1 MNQETQLIRIVID
14 ARPAKEGGEDAKR
27 ALKGIEDQ
35 TSRMG
40 TSLQRMEDK
49 LGAALGKL
57 KGLAIA
63 AAIAWGS
70 NVAGQALNAA
80 SGLEELADQLQ
91 ITTRFLQASQLSA
104 IQNGAKLEQLEVAYG
119 KFSQKM
125 GEAADGNKG
134 VIETLEQLGVKNLD
148 LQGKLRPTQD
158 LMQDV
163 ARAILAIEDPA
174 KRSAAAVD
182 FFGKSGM
189 RLLPM
194 FRDLAAGAKIM
205 ENNARLAGAMIDDE
219 TIKKLDAHAD
229 KMASF
234 GLKARAFAAREMA
247 TAMDEMEQFGA
258 WMEKQATGMASWAK
272 NFESSGFAEAIRN
285 GLDELVIAGGQFIVT
300 FTSYFAQLPSELPK
314 FFIDALN
321 GAIGAVEGGLNII
334 GNKIATEFPW
344 LSSKM
349 GISGS
354 AVSFG
359 RIEGG
364 GAASFDER
372 LIRAGQAGEAWA
384 AAKRQEFANEY
395 ARQRAAKG
403 EQALNAAADAA
414 SYFYGSD
421 GAFAAPTPGAGLS
434 KIKGAGSSEA
444 KKIDKL
450 QTDAEMALAYEQ
462 KMAEAAKSGAA
473 AVEELE
479 LRYKTAKAAQD
490 AYGDSAKAN
499 APAVDALAKKLY
511 DLATAADKAK
521 NLKEF
526 RLGTAGIESENEIL
540 AAEVR
545 LANELPEI
553 RARELAILKVMQE
566 VKKRG
571 IEDSQEDI
579 DARIRAV
586 EQQELLKTKIEE
598 TKKATELWT
607 EPFKSAL
614 QSIQTTAADLF
625 DKMLET
631 GKFSFEELGQIGT
644 RIIRRMVAEMMAL
657 AVIRPMLGNVVTAM
671 SGLGIIPAGIGQQ
684 LGYSSGVGSIPG
696 LGGSGGFSMPSVGG
710 GGFLGGMTGSL
721 GSFGQWLNTPF
732 TGPYAGISP
741 GAMAGVPQI
750 TPSIMNP
757 STWSITPL
765 QGIGAVAGIG
775 SGIFQLA
782 SGKGSTGS
790 TIGGISSI
798 AGGIMSMIPGLQPF
812 GMALSFLGP
821 MLGGLFGGGQ
831 QSYVDNQAYGQ
842 LNYGSGGWSTTG
854 GAWGPDADAG
864 SLQGPLSQVGQS
876 LDSIFGM
883 FGGVKDAGKVW
894 GMASES
900 SSRVGGGWNLHQ
912 NWSYLI
918 DPASGAKSLWRAG
931 ESNMLESGAAQ
942 VAIRSILGGA
952 VGEITESMR
961 TALYTVGQRGSS
973 GSLQQVGE
981 AVSFVTNIY
990 DKLGKST
997 SSVAEAIK
1005 KLNAEFDA
1013 TASAAASLGLSI
1025 APVREEQEKQT
1036 KRLAQDFVD
1045 SMLDPLALEL
1055 RKLDDQRKDS
1065 LASAEYIRDNVKDVY
1080 VDMARISEYWLKKEA
1095 ELKEQFYGASVA
1107 SLEEAIKR
1115 LTPGGDLA
1123 NLDPAGTMAGLNAS
1137 YAATYAQAQAGD
1149 QEAIARLAGE
1159 GVARAEF
1166 AKTHFAGSPAYNAIR
1181 DEIVANLQSVLAAV
1195 QIPTSNGGAALDVNN
1210 PGIAA
1215 ITQQTQQLQA
1225 TVQQLVESDA
1235 RKSDEITRL
1244 LNLLSRYVTNRAA

>member
-1 MNQETQLIRIVID
+1 MATAFE
-14 ARPAKEGGEDAKR
+14 
-27 ALKGIEDQ
+27 
-35 TSRMG
+35 
-40 TSLQRMEDK
+40 RMENK
-49 LGAALGKL
+49 LGAALGRL
-57 KGLAIA
+57 KTFAVA
-63 AAIAWGS
+63 AAVAWGTQFT
-70 NVAGQALNAA
+70 GQALNAA

-91 ITTRFLQASQLSA
+91 ISTRFLQASQLAA

-125 GEAADGNKG
+125 GEAADGNKA
-134 VIETLEQLGVKNLD
+134 VIETLDQLGIKNLD

-163 ARAILAIEDPA
+163 AGAILAIEDPA

-219 TIKKLDAHAD
+219 TIKKLDSYVDRVAAGLLKMRAHV
-229 KMASF
+229 
-234 GLKARAFAAREMA
+234 A
-247 TAMDEMEQFGA
+247 TETVLAIEELEQFGA
-258 WMEKQATGMASWAK
+258 WLTKTAK
-272 NFESSGFAEAIRN
+272 S
-285 GLDELVIAGGQFIVT
+285 LDEWEQSLIGGKLTEIASRGFEELSLSAGRFVVT
-300 FTSYFAQLPSELPK
+300 FMSYFADLPSELPK
-314 FFIDALN
+314 FFVDALN
-321 GAIGAVEGGLNII
+321 GAIAAVEGGLNII

-344 LSSKM
+344 LSGKL

-354 AVSFG
+354 SVSFG
-359 RIEGG
+359 RIDGG
-364 GAASFDER
+364 GASSFETR
-372 LIRAGQAGEAWA
+372 LNRAGEAGA
-384 AAKRQEFANEY
+384 AWEAHQRTAKAEADRQA
-395 ARQRAAKG
+395 G
-403 EQALNAAADAA
+403 LSAAADAA

-434 KIKGAGSSEA
+434 KVKGAGSSEA

-450 QTDAEMALAYEQ
+450 KTDAELALAYEE

-473 AVEELE
+473 AVGDLE
-479 LRYKTAKAAQD
+479 LRYKAAKAAQD

-511 DLATAADKAK
+511 DLAAASDKAK
-521 NLKEF
+521 NLKDF
-526 RLGTAGIESENEIL
+526 RLGTESIQSENELL

-571 IEDSQEDI
+571 IEDAQEDI

-598 TKKATELWT
+598 TKKSTELWT
-607 EPFKSAL
+607 EPFKTAL

-625 DKMLET
+625 DKMLES

-671 SGLGIIPAGIGQQ
+671 SGLGIIPPGVGQQ
-684 LGYSSGVGSIPG
+684 LGYSSSVGGIPG
-696 LGGSGGFSMPSVGG
+696 LGGGGGLSMPSIGG
-710 GGFLGGMTGSL
+710 GGFMGSMSGSL

-757 STWSITPL
+757 STWSITPM

-782 SGKGSTGS
+782 TGKGRTGS

-821 MLGGLFGGGQ
+821 MLGGLFGGEEYKPPPLVG
-831 QSYVDNQAYGQ
+831 SSINFGW
-842 LNYGSGGWSTTG
+842 NGSSYGSNFESSMNGG
-854 GAWGPDADAG
+854 P
-864 SLQGPLSQVGQS
+864 SLQGDYAWTAAAMNNWFTS
-876 LDSIFGM
+876 L
-883 FGGVKDAGKVW
+883 GGVTDGSKVW
-894 GMASES
+894 GNA
-900 SSRVGGGWNLHQ
+900 VWQ
-912 NWSYLI
+912 NNRDGITSTYLI
-918 DPASGAKSLWRAG
+918 DPSGNSQGFSEGSGIQSGNVDR
-931 ESNMLESGAAQ
+931 MLVETFK
-942 VAIRSILGGA
+942 RSIYAGAIKDLSASFMTALGNANSGQSN
-952 VGEITESMR
+952 EITYIIELSK
-961 TALYTVGQRGSS
+961 A
-973 GSLQQVGE
+973 
-981 AVSFVTNIY
+981 Y
-990 DKLGKST
+990 DNLGKT
-997 SSVAEAIK
+997 VHTAEAALKEIDDQF
-1005 KLNAEFDA
+1005 AELTRGA
-1013 TASAAASLGLSI
+1013 TRYGLSLDPI
-1025 APVREEQEKQT
+1025 LKEQNKLRTRYAE
-1036 KRLAQDFVD
+1036 DFID
-1045 SMLDPLALEL
+1045 SMLDPLAVEL
-1055 RKLDDQRKDS
+1055 RKLEDQRKDS
-1065 LASAEYIRDNVKDVY
+1065 IASAEYIRDNVKDVY

-1095 ELKEQFYGASVA
+1095 DLKEQFYGASVA

-1137 YAATYAQAQAGD
+1137 YMATYAQAQAGD
-1149 QEAIARLAGE
+1149 QEAIARLGSE
-1159 GVARAEF
+1159 GVERAAF
-1166 AKTHFAGSPAYNAIR
+1166 AKSHFAGSPAYNAIR
-1181 DEIVANLQSVLAAV
+1181 DEIVANMQSVLAAV
-1195 QIPTSNGGAALDVNN
+1195 QLPGGSTGTALDVNN

-1215 ITQQTQQLQA
+1215 VVQQTQQLQTMFSA
-1225 TVQQLVESDA
+1225 SQKENAELRADLQ
-1235 RKSDEITRL
+1235 RL
-1244 LNLLSRYVTNRAA
+1244 TNLLSRYVTNRAAG

>member
-1 MNQETQLIRIVID
+1 MATAFE
-14 ARPAKEGGEDAKR
+14 
-27 ALKGIEDQ
+27 
-35 TSRMG
+35 
-40 TSLQRMEDK
+40 RMENK
-49 LGAALGKL
+49 LGAALGRL
-57 KGLAIA
+57 KTFAVA
-63 AAIAWGS
+63 AAVAWGTQFT
-70 NVAGQALNAA
+70 GQALNAA

-91 ITTRFLQASQLSA
+91 ISTRFLQASQLAA

-125 GEAADGNKG
+125 GEAADGNKA
-134 VIETLEQLGVKNLD
+134 VIETLDQLGIKNLD

-163 ARAILAIEDPA
+163 AGAILAIEDPA

-219 TIKKLDAHAD
+219 TIKKLDSYVDRVAAGLLKMRAHV
-229 KMASF
+229 
-234 GLKARAFAAREMA
+234 A
-247 TAMDEMEQFGA
+247 TETVLAIEELEQFGA
-258 WMEKQATGMASWAK
+258 WLTKTAK
-272 NFESSGFAEAIRN
+272 S
-285 GLDELVIAGGQFIVT
+285 LDEWEQSLIGGKLTEIASRGFEELSLSAGRFVVT
-300 FTSYFAQLPSELPK
+300 FMSYFADLPSELPK
-314 FFIDALN
+314 FFVDALN
-321 GAIGAVEGGLNII
+321 GAIAAVEGGLNII

-344 LSSKM
+344 LSGKL

-354 AVSFG
+354 SVSFG
-359 RIEGG
+359 RIDGG
-364 GAASFDER
+364 GASSFETR
-372 LIRAGQAGEAWA
+372 LNRAGEAGA
-384 AAKRQEFANEY
+384 AWEAHQRTAKAEADRQA
-395 ARQRAAKG
+395 G
-403 EQALNAAADAA
+403 LSAAADAA

-434 KIKGAGSSEA
+434 KVKGAGSSEA

-450 QTDAEMALAYEQ
+450 KTDAELALAYEE

-473 AVEELE
+473 AVGDLE
-479 LRYKTAKAAQD
+479 LRYKAAKAAQD

-511 DLATAADKAK
+511 DLAAASDKAK
-521 NLKEF
+521 NLKDF
-526 RLGTAGIESENEIL
+526 RLGTESIQSENELL

-571 IEDSQEDI
+571 IEDAQEDI

-598 TKKATELWT
+598 TKKSTELWT
-607 EPFKSAL
+607 EPFKTAL

-625 DKMLET
+625 DKMLES

-671 SGLGIIPAGIGQQ
+671 SGLGIIPPGVGQQ
-684 LGYSSGVGSIPG
+684 LGYSSSVGGIPG
-696 LGGSGGFSMPSVGG
+696 LGGGGGLSMPSIGG
-710 GGFLGGMTGSL
+710 GGFMGSMSGSL

-757 STWSITPL
+757 STWSITPM

-782 SGKGSTGS
+782 TGKGRTGS

-821 MLGGLFGGGQ
+821 MLGGLFGGEEYKPPPLVGSSINLGKTVHTAEAALKEIDDQ
-831 QSYVDNQAYGQ
+831 FAELTRGATRYG
-842 LNYGSGGWSTTG
+842 L
-854 GAWGPDADAG
+854 
-864 SLQGPLSQVGQS
+864 S
-876 LDSIFGM
+876 LDPIL
-883 FGGVKDAGKVW
+883 K
-894 GMASES
+894 E
-900 SSRVGGGWNLHQ
+900 Q
-912 NWSYLI
+912 NKL
-918 DPASGAKSLWRAG
+918 
-931 ESNMLESGAAQ
+931 
-942 VAIRSILGGA
+942 
-952 VGEITESMR
+952 R
-961 TALYTVGQRGSS
+961 TRY
-973 GSLQQVGE
+973 
-981 AVSFVTNIY
+981 
-990 DKLGKST
+990 
-997 SSVAEAIK
+997 AE
-1005 KLNAEFDA
+1005 
-1013 TASAAASLGLSI
+1013 
-1025 APVREEQEKQT
+1025 
-1036 KRLAQDFVD
+1036 DFID
-1045 SMLDPLALEL
+1045 SMLDPLAVEL
-1055 RKLDDQRKDS
+1055 RKLEDQRKDS
-1065 LASAEYIRDNVKDVY
+1065 IASAEYIRDNVKDVY

-1095 ELKEQFYGASVA
+1095 DLKEQFYGASVA

-1137 YAATYAQAQAGD
+1137 YMATYAQAQAGD
-1149 QEAIARLAGE
+1149 QEAIARLGSE
-1159 GVARAEF
+1159 GVERAAF
-1166 AKTHFAGSPAYNAIR
+1166 AKSHFAGSPAYNAIR
-1181 DEIVANLQSVLAAV
+1181 DEIVANMQSVLAAV
-1195 QIPTSNGGAALDVNN
+1195 QLPGGSTGTALDVNN

-1215 ITQQTQQLQA
+1215 VVQQTQQLQTMFSA
-1225 TVQQLVESDA
+1225 SQKENAELRADLQ
-1235 RKSDEITRL
+1235 RL
-1244 LNLLSRYVTNRAA
+1244 TNLLSRYVTNRAAG

>member
-1 MNQETQLIRIVID
+1 MNDQTQLIRIVID

-57 KGLAIA
+57 KGIAVA

-70 NVAGQALNAA
+70 TVAGQALNAA

-158 LMQDV
+158 LMEDV

-194 FRDLAAGAKIM
+194 FKDLAAGAKIM

-219 TIKKLDAHAD
+219 TIKKLDTAAD
-229 KMASF
+229 RMASF

-247 TAMDEMEQFGA
+247 SAMDELDQFDA
-258 WMEKQATGMASWAK
+258 WLQKQADSLNQWGK
-272 NFESSGFAEAIRN
+272 NLGNSGFVEAIRN

-321 GAIGAVEGGLNII
+321 GAIAAVEGGLNII

-344 LSSKM
+344 LSGKL
-349 GISGS
+349 GINGS

-372 LIRAGQAGEAWA
+372 VARAGQAGETWA
-384 AAKRQEFANEY
+384 ANKRQEFANEY

-403 EQALNAAADAA
+403 EAALQAAADAA
-414 SYFYGSD
+414 SYFYATD

-434 KIKGAGSSEA
+434 KVKGAGSTEA

-499 APAVDALAKKLY
+499 APAVEALAKKLY

-526 RLGTAGIESENEIL
+526 RLGTAGIESENELL

-571 IEDSQEDI
+571 VEDAQEDI

-684 LGYSSGVGSIPG
+684 LGYSSSVGSIPG
-696 LGGSGGFSMPSVGG
+696 LGTGGGFSMPSIG
-710 GGFLGGMTGSL
+710 GGFMGSMTGSL

-842 LNYGSGGWSTTG
+842 LSYGSGGWSTSG
-854 GAWGPDADAG
+854 GAWGPDADAR
-864 SLQGPLSQVGQS
+864 SLQQPLGQVGQS
-876 LDSIFGM
+876 IDSIFSM
-883 FGGVKDAGKVW
+883 LGGVKDPSKVW
-894 GMASES
+894 GLASET
-900 SSRVGGGWNLHQ
+900 SSRTGGGWNLNQ
-912 NWSYLI
+912 SWSYLI
-918 DPASGAKSLWRAG
+918 DPTTGAKSLWRAG
-931 ESNMLESGAAQ
+931 EDNMMDSGGAQ
-942 VAIRSILGGA
+942 VAIRSILAGA
-952 VGEITESMR
+952 VGEITQSMR

-973 GSLQQVGE
+973 GTIGQVGE
-981 AVSFVTNIY
+981 AVNFVTNIY
-990 DKLGKST
+990 DKLGKSVG
-997 SSVAEAIK
+997 SVAEAIK

-1013 TASAAASLGLSI
+1013 TAATAANLGLSL

-1065 LASAEYIRDNVKDVY
+1065 IASAEYIRDNVKGVY
-1080 VDMARISEYWLKKEA
+1080 VDMARITEYWLKKEA
-1095 ELKEQFYGASVA
+1095 DLKEQFYGASVT
-1107 SLEEAIKR
+1107 SLEDAIKR
-1115 LTPGGDLA
+1115 LTPGGNLA

-1181 DEIVANLQSVLAAV
+1181 DEIVANMQSVLAAV
-1195 QIPTSNGGAALDVNN
+1195 QIPAANGGAPLDVNN
-1210 PGIAA
+1210 PGIS
-1215 ITQQTQQLQA
+1215 TLVQQTQQLQA
-1225 TVQQLVESDA
+1225 TVQLLLESDA